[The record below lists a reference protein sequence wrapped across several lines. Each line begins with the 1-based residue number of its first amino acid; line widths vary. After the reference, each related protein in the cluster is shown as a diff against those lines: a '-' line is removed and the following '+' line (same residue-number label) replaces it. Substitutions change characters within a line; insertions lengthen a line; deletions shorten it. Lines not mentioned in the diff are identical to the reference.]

1 MYPSLYFTRS
11 DTLAYIYSPWVLSFA
26 INHFFTDSPIMDIP
40 TVAEAHA
47 KAVIVRKNH
56 LSEQEAKEQEL
67 LQLLITSSRQ
77 AIENTLPVNNSYSI
91 VVKKNIFGPYFNR
104 VMSIFTDQMS
114 TAGWLIVCAE
124 KRHFLT
130 TYLKITFAENPTPT
144 QQSRANRM

>member
-1 MYPSLYFTRS
+1 M
-11 DTLAYIYSPWVLSFA
+11 YSPLDDVTVSTA
-26 INHFFTDSPIMDIP
+26 MEIP

-67 LQLLITSSRQ
+67 LELLVTSCRQ

-91 VVKKNIFGPYFNR
+91 VVKKNLFGSYFNR
-104 VMSIFTDQMS
+104 VMTIFTDQMS

-124 KRHFLT
+124 KRHFFT
-130 TYLKITFAENPTPT
+130 TYLKITFAENPSVP
-144 QQSRANRM
+144 QQPIRNQRML